1 MVYARTLWTL
11 FIPILYGI
19 ILLFCYA
26 IFTLVFRR
34 KFNKYYLI
42 TGIMY
47 FIMYLSPGILSS
59 VLQTI
64 TCRYVSDQLF
74 ITADLTQECGS
85 DKQK

>member
-1 MVYARTLWTL
+1 
-11 FIPILYGI
+11 
-19 ILLFCYA
+19 
-26 IFTLVFRR
+26 
-34 KFNKYYLI
+34 
-42 TGIMY
+42 MY